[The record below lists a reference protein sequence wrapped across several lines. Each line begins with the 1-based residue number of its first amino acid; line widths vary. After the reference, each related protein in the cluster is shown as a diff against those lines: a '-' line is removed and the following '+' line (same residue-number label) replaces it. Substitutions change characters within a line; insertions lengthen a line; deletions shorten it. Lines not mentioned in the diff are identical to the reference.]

1 MGVALV
7 RSKSA
12 AESVERQ
19 TRPASP
25 FRLAT
30 EVVVFTIRD
39 DDLKVLLVRREPAPF
54 RGSWTLPGDFVGEHE
69 SLEAA
74 ARRSLL
80 TQTNLED
87 IYLEQLYTFGEPDR
101 DPRGRVVSVAYFA
114 LSELSRTQPESA
126 PGARWFSVYHLPAM
140 GFDHRRI
147 VDYALE
153 RLRNKLDYTSVGF
166 ELLPRRFT
174 LSELQRV
181 YEIIL
186 AKPLDKRNFRKK
198 MFSLRILKAEN
209 LKRRKNGG
217 RPAELYSL
225 ARHRFIRLKDR
236 GILFP
241 F

>member
-1 MGVALV
+1 MGVALY

-12 AESVERQ
+12 RESVARQ
-19 TRPASP
+19 AHPLSP
-25 FRLAT
+25 FRVAT
-30 EVVVFTIRD
+30 EVVVFTIHD

-54 RGSWTLPGDFVGEHE
+54 RRYWTLPGGLVGEDE

-80 TQTNLED
+80 TQTHLED
-87 IYLEQLYTFGEPDR
+87 IYLEQLYTFGEPH
-101 DPRGRVVSVAYFA
+101 RGARSRVVSVAYFA
-114 LSELSRTQPESA
+114 LSESSRTRPES
-126 PGARWFSVYHLPAM
+126 PTGAHWFSVYHLPTL

-198 MFSLRILKAEN
+198 MFSLRILRAEH
-209 LKRRKNGG
+209 LQRHKNGG
-217 RPAELYSL
+217 RPARLYAL
-225 ARHRFIRLKDR
+225 AQHRFFRLKDR